1 MQPQASAIRAAI
13 DIGSNTIEVL
23 VARCLPGDLEI
34 IEHQTTMVR
43 LGESV
48 DDSGEISRDKFDTA
62 VDTMHK
68 YQELAKKH
76 EAKQIFAVAT
86 EALREAHNSQ
96 DFLEAVKRETGIEVQ
111 LISGSAEAVLDYYG
125 ATYGPGTPSDAGVLD
140 VGGGSTEIVTAKNR
154 RITWLTS
161 VPIGSGAIHDRYLP
175 SDPPIYVEME
185 AARSYLTKYL
195 QTIRIQEPPPAL
207 IVTGSSASSLLK
219 LVKRAF
225 KLDEQI
231 DRLTREDLSRCEGLL
246 GALPAEEIAQRF
258 EQPLERARI
267 LV

>member
-1 MQPQASAIRAAI
+1 
-13 DIGSNTIEVL
+13 
-23 VARCLPGDLEI
+23 
-34 IEHQTTMVR
+34 
-43 LGESV
+43 
-48 DDSGEISRDKFDTA
+48 
-62 VDTMHK
+62 
-68 YQELAKKH
+68 
-76 EAKQIFAVAT
+76 
-86 EALREAHNSQ
+86 
-96 DFLEAVKRETGIEVQ
+96 
-111 LISGSAEAVLDYYG
+111 
-125 ATYGPGTPSDAGVLD
+125 
-140 VGGGSTEIVTAKNR
+140 
-154 RITWLTS
+154 
-161 VPIGSGAIHDRYLP
+161 
-175 SDPPIYVEME
+175 ME